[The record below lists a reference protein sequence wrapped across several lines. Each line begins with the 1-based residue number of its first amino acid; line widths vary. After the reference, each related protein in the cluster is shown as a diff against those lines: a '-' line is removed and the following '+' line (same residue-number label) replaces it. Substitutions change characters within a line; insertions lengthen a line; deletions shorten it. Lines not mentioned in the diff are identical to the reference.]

1 MNFVQVTKELPRYN
15 ESVVVRDLNG
25 FYFSAKLQTDED
37 GDYWVYDLP
46 PGVALDAEVK
56 QDIISWSYVD

>member
-1 MNFVQVTKELPRYN
+1 MNFVQTTKELPRYN

-25 FYFSAKLQTDED
+25 FYFSAKFQIDED

-46 PGVALDAEVK
+46 SGVALETEVK
-56 QDIISWSYVD
+56 QDIISWSYID